1 MAKKLHLV
9 HVKSHVLDKAPSA
22 ETLNYGEIAVNYNV
36 NSPALYIKDD
46 EDNIVKFIS
55 EPYFEKIVGTGVT
68 DTDEET
74 IVPIT
79 EVIKE
84 DEEIIAAALNDLNN
98 RKADKEY
105 DHRAYSDR

>member
-36 NSPALYIKDD
+36 DSPALYIRDD

-55 EPYFEKIVGTGVT
+55 EPYFEKIVGTGIT
-68 DTDEET
+68 DTDEE
-74 IVPIT
+74 IFIPIS

-84 DEEIIAAALNDLNN
+84 DEEVVAAALNDLNE
-98 RKADKEY
+98 RKADKE
-105 DHRAYSDR
+105 